1 MATSW
6 WSERVRRSRGEDG
19 FTLIEML
26 VALSVFSIAAL
37 ALVRL
42 DSFALATTADLDSR
56 SMAMLVVRN
65 EAALAAT
72 DPGPIVRG
80 STTSRVTNGGR
91 QFEVRRTV
99 IPTADQRLVRIDLV
113 ALEQASGA
121 RAAMTMVKRVQ

>member
-1 MATSW
+1 MQPPPSQA
-6 WSERVRRSRGEDG
+6 G

-56 SMAMLVVRN
+56 GMAMLVVRN
-65 EAALAAT
+65 EAVLAAT

-80 STTSRVTNGGR
+80 TTTSSVTNGGR
-91 QFEVRRTV
+91 LFEVRKTV
-99 IPTADQRLVRIDLV
+99 TPTADQRLVRIDLEAV
-113 ALEQASGA
+113 EQDSGA
-121 RAAMTMVKRVQ
+121 RAATVMVKRVQ